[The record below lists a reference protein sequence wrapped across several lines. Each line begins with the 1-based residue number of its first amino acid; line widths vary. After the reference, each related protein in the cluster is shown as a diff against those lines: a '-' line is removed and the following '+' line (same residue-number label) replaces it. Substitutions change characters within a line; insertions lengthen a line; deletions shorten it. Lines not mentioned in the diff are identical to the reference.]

1 MSARRKHVRSHVHD
15 VDVEIVSE
23 EGDAVCRVEEVKGG
37 NVIEVRARFFF
48 FSSPIFFFFFFWRA
62 ARAGATFVLL
72 RAVCVAGSLSL
83 SLSLSHFRCGCD
95 RVR

>member
-37 NVIEVRARFFF
+37 NMIEVCMRFFF
-48 FSSPIFFFFFFWRA
+48 FLWWCA
-62 ARAGATFVLL
+62 APAGGRRLKVLL
-72 RAVCVAGSLSL
+72 RAVLC
-83 SLSLSHFRCGCD
+83 
-95 RVR
+95 RVLR

>member
-37 NVIEVRARFFF
+37 NMIEV
-48 FSSPIFFFFFFWRA
+48 
-62 ARAGATFVLL
+62 
-72 RAVCVAGSLSL
+72 C
-83 SLSLSHFRCGCD
+83 
-95 RVR
+95 

>member
-37 NVIEVRARFFF
+37 NMIEVNALF
-48 FSSPIFFFFFFWRA
+48 FSSSFVC
-62 ARAGATFVLL
+62 GAPPGGDV
-72 RAVCVAGSLSL
+72 
-83 SLSLSHFRCGCD
+83 
-95 RVR
+95 

>member
-37 NVIEVRARFFF
+37 NVIEVRLRFFI
-48 FSSPIFFFFFFWRA
+48 SPFLFLLLLLLLLVCG
-62 ARAGATFVLL
+62 ARAGADVCSFARCFVD
-72 RAVCVAGSLSL
+72 GSLSL
-83 SLSLSHFRCGCD
+83 SLSLSLS
-95 RVR
+95 VRA

>member
-37 NVIEVRARFFF
+37 NVIEVCFRAFFYLH
-48 FSSPIFFFFFFWRA
+48 FSS
-62 ARAGATFVLL
+62 G
-72 RAVCVAGSLSL
+72 
-83 SLSLSHFRCGCD
+83 
-95 RVR
+95 VRRRGDV

>member
-37 NVIEVRARFFF
+37 NMIEVCMRFFF
-48 FSSPIFFFFFFWRA
+48 LLLVVVCG
-62 ARAGATFVLL
+62 ARRGATFISSFARCFVPRSSLTILCLL
-72 RAVCVAGSLSL
+72 LPFFCV
-83 SLSLSHFRCGCD
+83 R
-95 RVR
+95 

>member
-37 NVIEVRARFFF
+37 NMIEVCMRFFI
-48 FSSPIFFFFFFWRA
+48 SIFLLVCG
-62 ARAGATFVLL
+62 AGATFKVLL
-72 RAVCVAGSLSL
+72 RAVL
-83 SLSLSHFRCGCD
+83 
-95 RVR
+95 